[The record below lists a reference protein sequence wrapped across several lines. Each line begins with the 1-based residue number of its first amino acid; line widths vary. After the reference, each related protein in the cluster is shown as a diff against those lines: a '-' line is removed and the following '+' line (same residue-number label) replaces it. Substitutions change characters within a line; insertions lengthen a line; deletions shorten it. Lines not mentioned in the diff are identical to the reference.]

1 MSETRYAVRA
11 SIGLLGKSYPD
22 LESAKLDAQ
31 GFLLSR
37 SREKKAEVVTL
48 VQGVIGGVGP
58 AVCVVTRKKPGG
70 PLSWRNVNPE

>member
-1 MSETRYAVRA
+1 MGETRYAIRT

-22 LESAKLDAQ
+22 LDSAKLDAQ

-37 SREKKAEVVTL
+37 SREKKAEVVPL
-48 VQGVIGGVGP
+48 MQDVIGGVGP

-70 PLSWRNVNPE
+70 PLTWRDIETE